1 MRSVK
6 IDTDASKIEDLLTRG
21 VEDII
26 EREHLA
32 DKLSRGIK
40 LKVKFGIDPTSP
52 HIHLGRAV
60 PLRKLRRFQE
70 LGHEIILVVGDF
82 TAQIGD
88 ASDKLLRRPMLSEN
102 DVHANM
108 EGYRETLG
116 KILDIDSVT
125 FLYNGSWLAG
135 LSMKAL
141 TELAEIF
148 SVQQM
153 LARRNFKI
161 RHETG
166 TEISLREFLYPLFQ
180 GYDSF
185 HIASDIEIGGSDQ
198 LFNLKAG
205 RTIQKHLGQDEQDI
219 LTMKMLRG
227 TDGRKMSSSWGNV
240 ISISDTPQEMFGRTM
255 SLRDELIGEYLTLS
269 TDTPLEEIEEYEK
282 GMKGGHVNPRDIK
295 LLLAERIVT
304 LYHGAEAARTARE
317 AFLDTFSRGKP
328 QETEVVFIEKGKRL
342 EDILLERKIVS
353 SRSSLYRLLT
363 AGAIRVYRSG
373 IETPLSSLDEAVNE
387 EMLIRVGKKKF
398 ITIKNP
404 PL

>member
-398 ITIKNP
+398 ITIKTP

>member
-6 IDTDASKIEDLLTRG
+6 IVTDASKIENLLTRG

-153 LARRNFKI
+153 LERRNFKI

-240 ISISDTPQEMFGRTM
+240 ISISDTPQEMFGRTI

-304 LYHGAEAARTARE
+304 LYHGAEAARTAR
-317 AFLDTFSRGKP
+317 
-328 QETEVVFIEKGKRL
+328 
-342 EDILLERKIVS
+342 
-353 SRSSLYRLLT
+353 
-363 AGAIRVYRSG
+363 
-373 IETPLSSLDEAVNE
+373 
-387 EMLIRVGKKKF
+387 
-398 ITIKNP
+398 
-404 PL
+404 

>member
-6 IDTDASKIEDLLTRG
+6 IVTDASKIENLLTRG

-82 TAQIGD
+82 TAQIG
-88 ASDKLLRRPMLSEN
+88 APSDKLQRRPMLSED

-108 EGYRETLG
+108 KGYRETLG
-116 KILDIDSVT
+116 TILDIDSVT
-125 FLYNGSWLAG
+125 FLYNNSWLAG

-153 LARRNFKI
+153 LARRNFKT
-161 RHETG
+161 RHEAG
-166 TEISLREFLYPLFQ
+166 TEISLREFLYPIFQ

-185 HIASDIEIGGSDQ
+185 HIASDVEIGGSDQ

-205 RTIQKHLGQDEQDI
+205 RTLQKHLRQDEQDI
-219 LTMKMLRG
+219 LTTKMLRG
-227 TDGRKMSSSWGNV
+227 TDGRNMSRAWGNE
-240 ISISDTPQEMFGRTM
+240 ISVSEAPHEMFGRIM
-255 SLRDELIGEYLTLS
+255 SLRDELIGEYFLLA
-269 TDTPLEEIEEYEK
+269 TDTPIAEIEEHEK
-282 GMKGGHVNPRDIK
+282 EITSGKVNPRDVK
-295 LLLAERIVT
+295 LLLAERVVA
-304 LYHGAEAARTARE
+304 LYHGSEAA
-317 AFLDTFSRGKP
+317 
-328 QETEVVFIEKGKRL
+328 
-342 EDILLERKIVS
+342 
-353 SRSSLYRLLT
+353 
-363 AGAIRVYRSG
+363 
-373 IETPLSSLDEAVNE
+373 LS
-387 EMLIRVGKKKF
+387 
-398 ITIKNP
+398 
-404 PL
+404 